1 MQKHALPCFSQHS
14 YLAVL
19 CPQAQMVAKQQR
31 RAAEQ
36 TQKLEEVEA
45 HRQAEAAYQ
54 QRISTL
60 LEKAEPRQYY
70 GRRKVDW
77 FT

>member
-1 MQKHALPCFSQHS
+1 
-14 YLAVL
+14 
-19 CPQAQMVAKQQR
+19 MVAKQQR

-36 TQKLEEVEA
+36 TQKREEVEA